1 MADGKVSVAYSTF
14 LGYDKG
20 PDGNLV
26 VNREQAKIVRL
37 IYRSFMEGM
46 APIGICRMLEERGI
60 PSPGGKKKWYEG
72 TVISILTN
80 EKYRGDA
87 LLQKTF
93 TVDFLTKKTKV
104 NEGEVPQYYV
114 EANHEAII
122 PPEEFEMVQ
131 AEIARRKKIGRAYS
145 GTIFGSK
152 IVCGDC
158 GGYYGQ
164 KVWHSNDAYRRI
176 VWRCNRKYGQGERC
190 CTPTITEE
198 DIKKLFVQAFNKL
211 MSERTSAITDCEGLA
226 TELENTSGLDQEIEA
241 TQKEI
246 DTAVEQNRRLIR
258 EQAFTGMPTEEFD
271 ARAAMLN
278 ERYKKADEKLARLKA
293 EREDHLTRGKGI
305 RRFLSALDAQPQNL
319 EDWDEQAWNLLVSRV
334 IIQRN
339 GCVEFVFRG
348 EITIT
353 VRVA

>member
-1 MADGKVSVAYSTF
+1 
-14 LGYDKG
+14 
-20 PDGNLV
+20 
-26 VNREQAKIVRL
+26 
-37 IYRSFMEGM
+37 
-46 APIGICRMLEERGI
+46 
-60 PSPGGKKKWYEG
+60 
-72 TVISILTN
+72 
-80 EKYRGDA
+80 
-87 LLQKTF
+87 
-93 TVDFLTKKTKV
+93 
-104 NEGEVPQYYV
+104 
-114 EANHEAII
+114 
-122 PPEEFEMVQ
+122 MVQ

-226 TELENTSGLDQEIEA
+226 TELENTSGLDQEIEE

-258 EQAFTGMPTEEFD
+258 EQAVTGMPTEEFD

-305 RRFLSALDAQPQNL
+305 RRFLSALDGQPQNL
-319 EDWDEQAWNLLVSRV
+319 DDWDEQAWNLLVSRV

-353 VRVA
+353 VRAA